1 MLKSELYKELKAKYD
16 LSKVDMFNSETDA
29 LDRVVAFVLNKKV
42 LDIKLVRELDITF
55 KDKLRIK
62 SILNKLCNKHVPF
75 QYITGEVYVYG
86 IRLFVNQ
93 DVLIP
98 RQDTECVIHE
108 AISKINMNG
117 YTSALDMCTGSG
129 VIALA
134 VANAT
139 SIQSIDMTD
148 ISKKA
153 IKVATKNIE
162 LLGKHDK
169 CKAFVSDIF
178 QKIDLNKKYDIIVS
192 NPPYVTEEEYACLSQ
207 YVKEEPYIALVAK
220 DNGLYYY
227 KKIAKEAKKHLRP
240 GGALVFEIGA
250 SQGTAVSDILIS
262 EGYED
267 VTVKQDLNSNDRVVS
282 CHFQK
287 K

>member
-16 LSKVDMFNSETDA
+16 LSKVDMFNSETDV

-42 LDIKLVRELDITF
+42 LDIKLTRELDVAF
-55 KDKLRIK
+55 KDKLKIK
-62 SILNKLCNKHVPF
+62 SVLNKLCNKCVPF
-75 QYITGEVYVYG
+75 QYITGGVYVYG

-108 AISKINMNG
+108 AISKINKGG
-117 YTSALDMCTGSG
+117 YTSMLDMCTGSG
-129 VIALA
+129 VIGLA
-134 VANAT
+134 VA
-139 SIQSIDMTD
+139 QSSGIKTVDMAD

-162 LLGKHDK
+162 LLDKENK
-169 CKAFVSDIF
+169 CKAFVSDMF
-178 QKIDLNKKYDIIVS
+178 EKIDLNKKYDIIVS

-227 KKIAKEAKKHLRP
+227 KKIAKEAKAHLSP

-250 SQGTAVSDILIS
+250 SQGEAVSKILVA
-262 EGYED
+262 EGYEN
-267 VTVKQDLNSNDRVVS
+267 VTVTKDLNSNDRVVS

>member
-1 MLKSELYKELKAKYD
+1 MLKSEFYTELKAKYD
-16 LSKVDMFNSETDA
+16 LSKVDIFNSETDA

-55 KDKLRIK
+55 KDKMRIK
-62 SILNKLCNKHVPF
+62 SILHKLCNKHVPF

-86 IRLFVNQ
+86 IRLFVNEN
-93 DVLIP
+93 VLIP

-108 AISKINMNG
+108 AISKINSG
-117 YTSALDMCTGSG
+117 SYTSMLDMCTGSG

-139 SIQSIDMTD
+139 SIQSVDMAD
-148 ISKKA
+148 ISSKA
-153 IKVATKNIE
+153 IKVASKNIE
-162 LLGKHDK
+162 LLEKKDK

-192 NPPYVTEEEYACLSQ
+192 NPPYVTEEEYAHLSQ

-220 DNGLYYY
+220 DDGLYYY
-227 KKIAKEAKKHLRP
+227 KKIAKEAKEHLRP
-240 GGALVFEIGA
+240 GGALVFEIG
-250 SQGTAVSDILIS
+250 STQGVAVSDILKA
-262 EGYED
+262 EGYKD